1 MMLRYL
7 IRFNLLL
14 PDARA
19 LVTESQLRS
28 KIEPETNGNRKKRE
42 QVENNSLTGKDET
55 MLSIVWIIVSFLV
68 SIFLY
73 HRLQTSILW
82 IWCTVGRFLCV
93 CRIWNVRNRAVT
105 TAQKMMMKKKKEKRI
120 ECFVMRRSKRTTL
133 FWESIVQLFV
143 SFLLHWFWLLDTAS
157 WCFDLWL
164 LISNICASN

>member
-28 KIEPETNGNRKKRE
+28 KIEPETNGNRKKRQ

-93 CRIWNVRNRAVT
+93 CRNTLGMECEEQSSNNSSKDDDEEEEGEEDRVLCDASFKANNIILRVYCAV
-105 TAQKMMMKKKKEKRI
+105 
-120 ECFVMRRSKRTTL
+120 
-133 FWESIVQLFV
+133 
-143 SFLLHWFWLLDTAS
+143 
-157 WCFDLWL
+157 
-164 LISNICASN
+164 IC